1 MFNFEIYRQHWI
13 FFALFLGVIL
23 VLTMVLSYLAM
34 WRERGVE
41 KETQVSITDIR
52 TFLIWFQRAFPW
64 VLILTIAGTWLLAI
78 LYPLMKSVN
87 PPNW

>member
-13 FFALFLGVIL
+13 FFALSLGVIL
-23 VLTMVLSYLAM
+23 MLVMVLAYLAM
-34 WRERGVE
+34 WRERGAEREVP
-41 KETQVSITDIR
+41 ITDIK
-52 TFLIWFQRAFPW
+52 TLVIWFQRAFPW
-64 VLILTIAGTWLLAI
+64 VLILTLAGTWLLAI